1 MKWFLPTAKD
11 KEQAIRNYQ
20 AIKDNLKD
28 ADDRRV
34 RRITYHEP
42 RVGKAQSAE
51 VGRTLPL
58 NGETVIAILHQR
70 GGSLYY
76 VCTANRGVVRGGAIL
91 VGEDEV
97 SSFEDFDTEH

>member
-1 MKWFLPTAKD
+1 MKWFLPAAKD
-11 KEQAIRNYQ
+11 EEQASRIYQ

-28 ADDRRV
+28 SDDRRIS
-34 RRITYHEP
+34 RITYHEP
-42 RVGKAQSAE
+42 RAGKMHSAE
-51 VGRTLPL
+51 VGKTLPL

-97 SSFEDFDTEH
+97 SSFEDFDTE